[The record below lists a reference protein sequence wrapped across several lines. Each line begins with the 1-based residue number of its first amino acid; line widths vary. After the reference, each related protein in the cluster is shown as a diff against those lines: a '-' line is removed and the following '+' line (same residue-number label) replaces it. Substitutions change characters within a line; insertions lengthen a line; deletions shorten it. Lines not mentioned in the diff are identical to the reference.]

1 MRARLAS
8 LTATALIAAACGA
21 PAAPASSVAPPSASP
36 TAAFRP
42 SPSPAATAA
51 PPASPTPAVAGHW
64 EAAGTMH
71 LGRLAP
77 HVVPLA
83 DGHVLVVGNDAGL
96 CIRANSV
103 QTEVWSPA
111 TTDETAGWS
120 WWQTA
125 LAKPRA
131 DFVAVPLKDGRVLV
145 TGGVDPG
152 SRSAA
157 YWSTTNQTT
166 AGSPIGGDHR
176 SYSSTFIYAP
186 RSETAGWSRA
196 GSLGT
201 ARTAPA
207 AAVLLDGRVLVAG
220 GYYLGRAAIRP
231 GPGSAIVLA
240 AYRPGPIL
248 FNGPPEPD
256 MVPSLA
262 TVELYDPATDAWSVT
277 GPMHYARVAPGAVTL
292 ADGRVLVVG
301 SSVDALEWRP
311 QWNYTQADVAGRAY
325 ETAELYDPRT
335 GRFTLT
341 GGLPAVEV
349 QLKAGLALDF
359 SSIQRL
365 GTLVALA
372 DGGALLVGRTE
383 SGEWYDGERSG
394 YVTVVR
400 TLRLEPITGAW
411 TEIDRSVQ
419 ADDGSGSF
427 QTVVSGRV
435 NPGAVVVALED
446 GLVLVAGGQPIDA
459 GLATD
464 AAALY
469 DPATGTW
476 TALPPMPEHRAGG
489 TAVALPDGSAL
500 LVGGYYEPTSAEF
513 IPDCEEGP
521 TGLASTVRFVPGP

>member
-1 MRARLAS
+1 MHAKLAS
-8 LTATALIAAACGA
+8 LTMTVLIAAACSA
-21 PAAPASSVAPPSASP
+21 PAAPSASVPLPSASP
-36 TAAFRP
+36 TPALRP
-42 SPSPAATAA
+42 TPSPAVTTA
-51 PPASPTPAVAGHW
+51 PTASSAPAVAGHW

-77 HVVPLA
+77 HAVPLA
-83 DGHVLVVGNDAGL
+83 DGRVLVVGNDAGL
-96 CIRANSV
+96 CLRANSV
-103 QTEVWSPA
+103 QTDIWSPA
-111 TTDETAGWS
+111 TTDETAGWT
-120 WWQTA
+120 WWGAA

-145 TGGVDPG
+145 TGGVDAG

-166 AGSPIGGDHR
+166 AGSPIGGDHG
-176 SYSSTFIYAP
+176 SYASTFIYDP
-186 RSETAGWSRA
+186 RAENAGWSLA

-207 AAVLLDGRVLVAG
+207 ATVLADGRVLVAG
-220 GYYLGRAAIRP
+220 GYYLGRAANRP
-231 GPGSAIVLA
+231 GRDSVVVLA
-240 AYRPGPIL
+240 AYRRGPIL

-262 TVELYDPATDAWSVT
+262 TVELYDPATDTWSAT
-277 GPMHYARVAPGAVTL
+277 GPMHYARVEPGAVTL

-301 SSVDALEWRP
+301 SSLSTLDWAP
-311 QWNYTQADVAGRAY
+311 QWNYTQADVDGRAHQ
-325 ETAELYDPRT
+325 TAELYDPQT

-341 GGLPAVEV
+341 GDLPPAEAQV
-349 QLKAGLALDF
+349 KAGLELDF
-359 SSIQRL
+359 YSIQRF
-365 GTLVALA
+365 GSLVALP

-383 SGEWYDGERSG
+383 SGDWSDGEQNGS
-394 YVTVVR
+394 VTIVR
-400 TLRLEPITGAW
+400 TLRFEPLAGRW
-411 TEIDRSVQ
+411 TEIDRSVE
-419 ADDGSGSF
+419 ADDGSGILES
-427 QTVVSGRV
+427 VVSGRV
-435 NPGAVVVALED
+435 NPGAAVVSLAD
-446 GLVLVAGGQPIDA
+446 GRVLVAGGQPLDA

-469 DPATGTW
+469 DPAGGTW

-500 LVGGYYEPTSAEF
+500 LVGGYYEPTSTEF
-513 IPDCEEGP
+513 IPECEEGP